1 MEKIIESLGKLDFMG
16 TVIAVTGFLV
26 GFKFPDWDFK
36 MKLKH
41 RNILTHSPLMIL
53 IFIYFHLK
61 QPTEVSRYFI
71 VGFSLAIGLHLIFD
85 LFPKAWG
92 GGSLIQIPIIS
103 YSCSPR
109 LSKILFRVFIMVS
122 LYLSIQYTHTISEY
136 LIVFTMGIIIL
147 FRNIKKEE
155 KFFRPLSIYF
165 SVFLIFGSF
174 KYEMLIVYVEKYGK
188 ELFFIFEKMASKV
201 ITYI

>member
-1 MEKIIESLGKLDFMG
+1 MEKIVESLGKLNFMG
-16 TVIAVTGFLV
+16 TVIAITGFLV

-36 MKLKH
+36 MRLKH
-41 RNILTHSPLMIL
+41 RNILTHSPLIIL

-61 QPTEVSRYFI
+61 QPMEVTRYFI

-103 YSCSPR
+103 YSCSPQ
-109 LSKILFRVFIMVS
+109 LSKILFRIFIMIS
-122 LYLSIQYTHTISEY
+122 LYISILYTRTISEY
-136 LIVFTMGIIIL
+136 FIVFTMGIVIL

-155 KFFRPLSIYF
+155 KLFRPLSIYF
-165 SVFLIFGSF
+165 IVFLVLGSF
-174 KYEMLIVYVEKYGK
+174 EYKILVVYIEKYGK
-188 ELFFIFEKMASKV
+188 EVILVLGKMMSKA